1 MKYII
6 VHGEGFADVPSQEL
20 GGRTP
25 LQAAATPNMDRL
37 ASGGELGLAALP
49 ADASFGGSDVVT
61 LALLGYDPRK
71 VHAGP
76 APFEAVGQ
84 GIAVDE
90 HDVVFRCSMVT
101 LRAGAPGTGS
111 KTDVKK
117 LAPSVILDDD
127 GATGLED
134 EDAREL
140 IEAINEQLGS
150 ESIQFYPGAGH
161 RHLMV
166 WVGGKTRATCI
177 DPHEAVGKPI
187 GDYLPTGDGSD
198 ILRKLM
204 EASLIILST
213 HPVNDAR
220 RDAGL
225 KPVNCLWL
233 WGQGRAPHL
242 PALTEERRI
251 TGAMVSTSNVH
262 RGIGLCAGLEAIDPT
277 LLVQS
282 GETDFQSRGE
292 AALREIGKKDLAY
305 VHVQMP
311 AQMETDTDPKGKVKV
326 IEECDRKIV
335 GPILERLDKLGPYRA
350 ILLCETWAAAGSRA
364 ITHGLSPYVFYE
376 GPAHATQTRGF
387 SEAEAEGE
395 AKKTG
400 ARDATKLMA
409 RLVPR
414 V

>member
-6 VHGEGFADVPSQEL
+6 LHGEGFADLPSREL

-25 LQAAATPNMDRL
+25 LQAAATPYMDRL

-49 ADASFGGSDVVT
+49 ADVPVGGSDVMT
-61 LALLGYDPRK
+61 LAVLGYDPRK
-71 VHAGP
+71 VQAGP

-101 LRAGAPGTGS
+101 LRAGAPGTGK

-117 LAPSVILDDD
+117 LGPSVILDDD
-127 GATGLED
+127 GTAGLED
-134 EDAREL
+134 DDAREL

-166 WVGGKTRATCI
+166 WVGGKAKGTCV

-187 GDYLPTGDGSD
+187 GDYLPTGDGCD

-204 EASLIILST
+204 EASLFILST

-220 RDAGL
+220 REAGL
-225 KPVNCLWL
+225 KPVNCVWL
-233 WGQGRAPHL
+233 WGQGRTPRLA
-242 PALTEERRI
+242 ALADERQVI
-251 TGAMVSTSNVH
+251 GAMISTSDLH
-262 RGIGLCAGLEAIDPT
+262 RGIGMCAGLEAIDTT
-277 LLVQS
+277 LLGQS
-282 GETDFQSRGE
+282 GDTDFQSRGE
-292 AALREIGKKDLAY
+292 SAVRELSKKDLVY

-311 AQMETDTDPKGKVKV
+311 TRTEVGGDPKEKLKV
-326 IEECDRKIV
+326 IEEFDQKIV
-335 GPILERLDKLGPYRA
+335 GPILGALDTLGPHR
-350 ILLCETWAAAGSRA
+350 IVLLCETWRATGSRA
-364 ITHGLSPYVFYE
+364 IAHGLSPYVFYE
-376 GPAHATQTRGF
+376 APTEAMHPRGF
-387 SEAEAEGE
+387 SEPEAEAEAE
-395 AKKTG
+395 KVG

>member
-6 VHGEGFADVPSQEL
+6 IHGEGFADVPSGEL

-37 ASGGELGLAALP
+37 ASGGELGLAALA
-49 ADASFGGSDVVT
+49 ADVPVGGSDVIT

-101 LRAGAPGTGS
+101 LRAGTPATGS
-111 KTDVKK
+111 KMDVKK
-117 LAPSVILDDD
+117 IAPSVILDDD
-127 GATGLED
+127 GALGLED

-150 ESIQFYPGAGH
+150 ESVQFYPGTGH

-166 WVGGKTRATCI
+166 WVGGKSRATCV
-177 DPHEAVGKPI
+177 DPHTVVEKPI
-187 GDYLPTGDGSD
+187 GEYLPVGDGSD

-204 EASLIILST
+204 EASLNILST

-220 RDAGL
+220 RDSGL
-225 KPVNCLWL
+225 KPVNYLWL
-233 WGQGRAPHL
+233 WGQGKTPQLAKL
-242 PALTEERRI
+242 SEERQI
-251 TGAMVSTSNVH
+251 SGTMLSTSDVH
-262 RGIGLCAGLEAIDPT
+262 RGIGLCAGLDAVDPA
-277 LLVQS
+277 LLTES
-282 GETDFQSRGE
+282 EETDFKSRGE
-292 AALREIGKKDLAY
+292 VALGELTKKDLVY

-311 AQMETDTDPKGKVKV
+311 SRMGAEIEPKEKVNIIET
-326 IEECDRKIV
+326 CDRTII
-335 GPILERLDKLGPYRA
+335 GPVLQRLDRLGPYR
-350 ILLCETWAAAGSRA
+350 IVLLCETWRPPGSRVTA
-364 ITHGLSPYVFYE
+364 NGLSPYVYYE
-376 GPAHATQTRGF
+376 GPTSAKEERGF
-387 SEAEAEGE
+387 SEPEAERE
-395 AKKTG
+395 AIKAG
-400 ARDATKLMA
+400 ARDATKFMA